1 MTNAT
6 DPSLS
11 SLLEKANYIK
21 KAMGNM
27 EEEITQN
34 IFKVK
39 KNGIQVAMKGT
50 HKIERIFMDP
60 ETNTET
66 SSTELLKMVQ
76 EVVNLAVDEIEKRR
90 EEAFK
95 IISQNIQDPEDT
107 STNPSSS

>member
-11 SLLEKANYIK
+11 NLLEKANYIK

-50 HKIERIFMDP
+50 HKIDSIFMDP

-66 SSTELLKMVQ
+66 SCTDLLKMVQ
-76 EVVNLAVDEIEKRR
+76 EVVNLAVDEIEQRR

-95 IISQNIQDPEDT
+95 IISQNSQDPEDA
-107 STNPSSS
+107 STTPSSS